1 MINILLIQFMITTH
15 KEFKVIL
22 VMLRTVKKRQIS
34 NAVMLSLI
42 QAQNSILK
50 DKINLKR
57 QLKNKII

>member
-15 KEFKVIL
+15 KELKLIL
-22 VMLRTVKKRQIS
+22 VMLRTVKKKQIL

-50 DKINLKR
+50 DRTNLKR
-57 QLKNKII
+57 QQRNKIV